1 MRNNQQPYTLRSFNI
16 HVFIVCL
23 WGGILIAAGCR
34 KIDPIKYLGK
44 DVLYFLN
51 TKKSG
56 KSGDYDSLLTGRFS
70 KTLTISFFQ
79 QPSPVDTLYLVR
91 HKESYNINM
100 YDALRVRLAGSVKSF
115 DRKFSIAV
123 TGPGAKYC
131 LMPPPDAIKIAA
143 GTGLYPVDLR
153 LLRPPLT
160 DTSSYS
166 VTVSLVDNEYF
177 TPTLH
182 AWYQFQCVFGNI
194 VEQPKFGWSDDRF
207 GPFSREKLMAMLDA
221 VNWAPPSVKNT
232 LKEKYVSKFDPGEP
246 IPQLSEPFTLN
257 DLYLL
262 LNEIA
267 WGLESDEP
275 YLQTFADITKDY
287 LGYRKKQGNPVLDG
301 NGQEMQ
307 FP

>member
-16 HVFIVCL
+16 HIFIACL
-23 WGGILIAAGCR
+23 WGGILTAAGCR

-51 TKKSG
+51 TRESD
-56 KSGDYDSLLTGRFS
+56 DYDSLLTGKFS
-70 KTLTISFFQ
+70 KTLVISFFQ
-79 QPSPVDTLYLVR
+79 QTLPVDTLYLVR
-91 HKESYNINM
+91 HVQRFNKNPF
-100 YDALRVRLAGSVKSF
+100 DALRVRLAGSVKSV
-115 DRKFSIAV
+115 DRKFSIAI

-131 LMPPPDAIKIAA
+131 ILPPPDAMKIAA
-143 GTGLYPVDLR
+143 GTGFCPVDLR

-160 DTSSYS
+160 DTNSYS

-194 VEQPKFGWSDDRF
+194 VEQPNRGWSDDRF

-267 WGLESDEP
+267 YGLGSDEP
-275 YLQTFADITKDY
+275 YLKTFADITKDY
-287 LGYRKKQGNPVLDG
+287 LSYRKKQGNPVLDG
-301 NGQEMQ
+301 SGQEMQ